1 MYIGY
6 ETEFAVLVDGILRKQ
21 TSVYICN
28 GGVEVRLRSYH
39 TDSRKQA
46 EQSANEIINLLHTPA
61 EKKVTKQT
69 PTAKK
74 KPKGKKINGILYLI

>member
-21 TSVYICN
+21 TSVYIT
-28 GGVEVRLRSYH
+28 GGVEVRLRSYY
-39 TDSRKQA
+39 TNSRKQA
-46 EQSANEIINLLHTPA
+46 EQYANEIITLLHTPA
-61 EKKVTKQT
+61 EKKATKQP

-74 KPKGKKINGILYLI
+74 RRPKGRRINGILYLI